1 MELRRQQRDLCS
13 SMRRLR
19 DAKAAQNQP
28 NYPLDIGVAARSW
41 MGCQCKFPFATH
53 LSIHYGTSVVLGKPI
68 ASTSKAEMVWFP
80 TGEQF
85 HCTIPALVSP
95 RHRVR
100 EARLLGAPPSDNGH
114 KALCL

>member
-1 MELRRQQRDLCS
+1 
-13 SMRRLR
+13 MRRLR
-19 DAKAAQNQP
+19 DAKAVQNQP

-41 MGCQCKFPFATH
+41 MGCQCKCPSQRI

-68 ASTSKAEMVWFP
+68 ASTAKAEMVWFP

-95 RHRVR
+95 RHHAVQTRVF
-100 EARLLGAPPSDNGH
+100 ARRGVEIRVVP
-114 KALCL
+114 